1 MVTMASLI
9 LSFTS
14 RVTTKA
20 SFRYLVPSALAESA
34 RLVNE
39 AKTAK
44 NVAFIWAGAF
54 RAIQAKR
61 GIIETWPSG
70 DSTAVLIIAI
80 NFAST
85 IPPL

>member
-1 MVTMASLI
+1 MVIIAPLN

-44 NVAFIWAGAF
+44 TI
-54 RAIQAKR
+54 
-61 GIIETWPSG
+61 S
-70 DSTAVLIIAI
+70 STGTVSL
-80 NFAST
+80 S
-85 IPPL
+85 